1 MPNKAHRAASRQAQV
16 KRRKRRDK
24 DDKGR
29 TQEFDAGPDEST
41 VVATVA
47 EPVVEAVVAPESVEQ
62 RAPARAAHVPARR
75 ARDRAAAEPPPGQKF
90 LAGELRQIGI
100 ITTMIVVVL
109 AVLTVFLR

>member
-16 KRRKRRDK
+16 KRRRRRDK
-24 DDKGR
+24 TR

-47 EPVVEAVVAPESVEQ
+47 EPVVEADVEPESVAQ
-62 RAPARAAHVPARR
+62 RAPARVAQVPARR
-75 ARDRAAAEPPPGQKF
+75 SRDRAAAEPAPAQKF
-90 LAGELRQIGI
+90 LAGELRQIGM
-100 ITTMIVVVL
+100 ITTMIAVVL

>member
-16 KRRKRRDK
+16 KRRRRRDK
-24 DDKGR
+24 SR
-29 TQEFDAGPDEST
+29 TQEFDAGPGEST

-47 EPVVEAVVAPESVEQ
+47 EPVVEADAEPESVAQ
-62 RAPARAAHVPARR
+62 RAPARAARVPSRR
-75 ARDRAAAEPPPGQKF
+75 SRDRVVTESAPVQKF

>member
-16 KRRKRRDK
+16 KRRRRRDK
-24 DDKGR
+24 TR

-47 EPVVEAVVAPESVEQ
+47 EPVVEDDVEPERVEQ
-62 RAPARAAHVPARR
+62 RAPARATHVPARR
-75 ARDRAAAEPPPGQKF
+75 SRNRAVAEPAPGQKF
-90 LAGELRQIGI
+90 LAGELRQIGM